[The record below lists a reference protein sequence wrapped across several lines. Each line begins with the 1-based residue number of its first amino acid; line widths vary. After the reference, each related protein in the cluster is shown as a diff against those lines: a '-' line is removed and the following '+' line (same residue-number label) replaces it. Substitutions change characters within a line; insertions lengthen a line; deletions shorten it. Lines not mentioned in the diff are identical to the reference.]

1 MLEPGVVEERWSVR
15 LKAEFRPMLTL
26 AWPVVMA
33 ELGWM
38 AMGIVDT
45 LMVAPLGTTAIG
57 AVGLGH
63 SVFFVPAIFGIGL
76 LLGLDTL
83 VSQAYGAGRL
93 EDCRR
98 WLVQGTLMALL
109 LSPPLAVLI
118 WLITPHLPVIG
129 IHPDVFE
136 LMAPYTNMVTWSMPA
151 LLVYTALRRYLQAVG
166 VVRPVMIALVSAN
179 LVNIAANWLLIQ
191 GRLGFPALG
200 VVGAA
205 WATFFSRAYMV
216 AILAWAV
223 WSRDGRSLADLIRP
237 SRLRPEWDRLHRL
250 AVLGLPAAVHITLEV
265 GVFATAAALAGT
277 LGPTDLAAHQI
288 ALNVCALTFMV
299 PLGISS
305 AGAVRVGHGIGRG
318 DPGGASAAG
327 WTALGLAVAFMSLT
341 ATTFL
346 LVPRPIIALF
356 TTDTAVIRTGVTLL
370 FVAAAFQLFDGLQV
384 VAAGNLRGA
393 GDTHTPMFTN
403 LVAHWAFGLPIGYL
417 LAFHGRLRVVGLW
430 MGLSLGLIIA
440 GAVLLV
446 AWTARARAIA
456 ANRIAL
462 AES

>member
-1 MLEPGVVEERWSVR
+1 
-15 LKAEFRPMLTL
+15 MLTL

-45 LMVAPLGTTAIG
+45 LMVAPLGAAAIG

-109 LSPPLAVLI
+109 LSPPLAALI
-118 WLITPHLPVIG
+118 WLITPQLPVIG

-136 LMAPYTNMVTWSMPA
+136 RMAPYTNMVTWSMPA

-205 WATFFSRAYMV
+205 WATFFSRTYMV

-223 WSRDGRSLADLIRP
+223 WSRDSRSPAGLIGPRASDRSGTVSTGWP
-237 SRLRPEWDRLHRL
+237 CWACRRRSISPWKSVCSPRRLPW
-250 AVLGLPAAVHITLEV
+250 P
-265 GVFATAAALAGT
+265 GT

-288 ALNVCALTFMV
+288 ALNVCAVDLHGA
-299 PLGISS
+299 PGHLLGRG
-305 AGAVRVGHGIGRG
+305 GARGHGIGRG
-318 DPGGASAAG
+318 DPG
-327 WTALGLAVAFMSLT
+327 
-341 ATTFL
+341 
-346 LVPRPIIALF
+346 VPRP
-356 TTDTAVIRTGVTLL
+356 R
-370 FVAAAFQLFDGLQV
+370 
-384 VAAGNLRGA
+384 AGRRSVS
-393 GDTHTPMFTN
+393 P
-403 LVAHWAFGLPIGYL
+403 WP
-417 LAFHGRLRVVGLW
+417 
-430 MGLSLGLIIA
+430 S
-440 GAVLLV
+440 
-446 AWTARARAIA
+446 
-456 ANRIAL
+456 
-462 AES
+462 